1 MQNDKYTDFDLELKR
16 MLHDAEEE
24 VPSRIWHAVSEELD
38 RRDRRKVVA
47 IRWRRAAIGFAAAA
61 AVLSGIFVFLGRDH
75 AAEPDLTAEAVQE
88 QPVSTDMVV
97 EETVPTI
104 EEQIVSAG
112 TALAD
117 VPAHVTRS
125 TASGTV
131 PSEIAPADFFVPDE
145 DATDEDATEEASIE
159 VLPVAPTEEN
169 AAVQVE
175 NEQVVLPESTVPA
188 QESVVRPVETDNRT
202 AITGT
207 ADDPFAWP
215 DETETAKDSHLPSLV
230 IAGNAMTN
238 DFSGQDIRQLRA
250 PASGVVKQTG
260 VEDKGSSTFSIPV
273 TFGLGLRFD
282 LSDRWSIG
290 TGINWSKL
298 TRTFNGVYRGPNKS
312 GVDVNI
318 NTEIVNDIHYIG
330 IPLNMYFNIFDSRNL
345 RFYAWGGG
353 SAEKG
358 LVSRFRIQ
366 SDAGDIFYKESV
378 NGLQWSAAAG
388 LGLEFLF
395 GEHLGLYLDPSAR
408 YYFDCGQ
415 PVSIRTNR
423 PFMMNYEVGLRFNL

>member
-16 MLHDAEEE
+16 MLQDAEEE
-24 VPSRIWHAVSEELD
+24 VPSRIWHAVSDELD

-47 IRWRRAAIGFAAAA
+47 LRWRRAAVGFAAAA
-61 AVLSGIFVFLGRDH
+61 AVLSGIFVFLGRDR
-75 AAEPDLTAEAVQE
+75 AAEPDLTATAVKE
-88 QPVSTDMVV
+88 QAASTDMTA

-117 VPAHVTRS
+117 VPARNSRS
-125 TASGTV
+125 TVSETV
-131 PSEIAPADFFVPDE
+131 PSEIIPADTFAPAEEETE
-145 DATDEDATEEASIE
+145 DDVVETPTEVAVDSTP
-159 VLPVAPTEEN
+159 VQDPVAR
-169 AAVQVE
+169 
-175 NEQVVLPESTVPA
+175 PA
-188 QESVVRPVETDNRT
+188 ETDTRT

-207 ADDPFAWP
+207 PDDPFAWP
-215 DETETAKDSHLPSLV
+215 EDTEADKGRHLPSLV
-230 IAGNAMTN
+230 VAGNAMTN
-238 DFSGQDIRQLRA
+238 DFSGQDIRQMRA
-250 PASGVVKQTG
+250 PASGIKTRTG
-260 VEDKGSSTFSIPV
+260 VEDKGSSTFSIPI
-273 TFGLGLRFD
+273 TFGLGVRFD
-282 LSDRWSIG
+282 LSDRWAVG

-298 TRTFNGVYRGPNKS
+298 SRTFNGVYTDNER
-312 GVDVNI
+312 NI
-318 NTEIVNDIHYIG
+318 NSEIVNDIHYIG
-330 IPLNMYFNIFDSRNL
+330 IPLNLYFNIFDSKNL

-366 SDAGDIFYKESV
+366 SNTGDIYYKESV

-388 LGLEFLF
+388 LGLEFLL

-415 PVSIRTNR
+415 PLSIRTER

>member
-16 MLHDAEEE
+16 MLQDAEEE
-24 VPSRIWHAVSEELD
+24 VPSRIWHAVSDELD

-47 IRWRRAAIGFAAAA
+47 LRWRRAAVGFAAAA
-61 AVLSGIFVFLGRDH
+61 AVLSGIFVFLGRDR
-75 AAEPDLTAEAVQE
+75 AAEPDLTATAVKE
-88 QPVSTDMVV
+88 QAASTDMTA

-117 VPAHVTRS
+117 VPARSSRS
-125 TASGTV
+125 TVSETV
-131 PSEIAPADFFVPDE
+131 PSEIISTDTFAPAE
-145 DATDEDATEEASIE
+145 EETEEAVVETPTE
-159 VLPVAPTEEN
+159 VAVDSTPVQDPVAR
-169 AAVQVE
+169 
-175 NEQVVLPESTVPA
+175 PA
-188 QESVVRPVETDNRT
+188 ETDTRT

-207 ADDPFAWP
+207 PDDPFAWP
-215 DETETAKDSHLPSLV
+215 EDTEADKGRNLPSLV
-230 IAGNAMTN
+230 VAGNAMTN
-238 DFSGQDIRQLRA
+238 DFSGQDIRQMRA
-250 PASGVVKQTG
+250 PASGIKTRTG
-260 VEDKGSSTFSIPV
+260 VEDKGSSTFSIPI
-273 TFGLGLRFD
+273 TFGLGVRFD
-282 LSDRWSIG
+282 LSDRWAVG

-298 TRTFNGVYRGPNKS
+298 SRTFNGVYTDNER
-312 GVDVNI
+312 NI
-318 NTEIVNDIHYIG
+318 NSEIVNDIHYIG
-330 IPLNMYFNIFDSRNL
+330 IPLNLYFNIFDSRNL

-366 SDAGDIFYKESV
+366 SNTGDIYYKESV

-388 LGLEFLF
+388 LGLEFLL

-415 PVSIRTNR
+415 PLSIRTER

>member
-16 MLHDAEEE
+16 MLQDAEEE
-24 VPSRIWHAVSEELD
+24 VPSRIWHALSDELD

-47 IRWRRAAIGFAAAA
+47 LRWRRAAVGFAAAA
-61 AVLSGIFVFLGRDH
+61 AVLSGIFVFLGRDR
-75 AAEPDLTAEAVQE
+75 AAEPDLTATAVKE
-88 QPVSTDMVV
+88 QAASTDMTA

-117 VPAHVTRS
+117 VPARSSRS
-125 TASGTV
+125 TVSETV
-131 PSEIAPADFFVPDE
+131 PSEIVPADTFVPAE
-145 DATDEDATEEASIE
+145 EETADAVVETPTEVTVETEGVSNENDVVAAPESATP
-159 VLPVAPTEEN
+159 VQDPVA
-169 AAVQVE
+169 
-175 NEQVVLPESTVPA
+175 
-188 QESVVRPVETDNRT
+188 RPSETDTRT

-207 ADDPFAWP
+207 PDDPFAWP
-215 DETETAKDSHLPSLV
+215 EDTEADEGRLLPSLV
-230 IAGNAMTN
+230 VAGNAMTN
-238 DFSGQDIRQLRA
+238 DFSGQDIRQMRA
-250 PASGVVKQTG
+250 PASGIKTRTG
-260 VEDKGSSTFSIPV
+260 VEDKGSSTFSIPI
-273 TFGLGLRFD
+273 TFGLGVRLD
-282 LSDRWSIG
+282 LSDRWAVG

-298 TRTFNGVYRGPNKS
+298 SRTFNGVYTDNER
-312 GVDVNI
+312 NI
-318 NTEIVNDIHYIG
+318 NSEIVNDIHYIG
-330 IPLNMYFNIFDSRNL
+330 IPLNLYFNIFDSRNL

-366 SDAGDIFYKESV
+366 SNTGDIYYKESV

-388 LGLEFLF
+388 LGLEFLL

-415 PVSIRTNR
+415 PLSIRTER

>member
-16 MLHDAEEE
+16 MLQDAEEE
-24 VPSRIWHAVSEELD
+24 VPSRIWHAVSDELD

-47 IRWRRAAIGFAAAA
+47 LRWRRAAVGFTAAA
-61 AVLSGIFVFLGRDH
+61 AVLSGIFVFLGRDR
-75 AAEPDLTAEAVQE
+75 AAEPDLTATAVKE
-88 QPVSTDMVV
+88 QAASMDMTA

-117 VPAHVTRS
+117 VPARSSRS
-125 TASGTV
+125 TVSETV
-131 PSEIAPADFFVPDE
+131 PSEIVPTDAFVPAEEETE
-145 DATDEDATEEASIE
+145 DAVVETPSE
-159 VLPVAPTEEN
+159 VTVDSAPVQDPVAR
-169 AAVQVE
+169 
-175 NEQVVLPESTVPA
+175 PA
-188 QESVVRPVETDNRT
+188 ETDTRT

-207 ADDPFAWP
+207 PDDPFAWP
-215 DETETAKDSHLPSLV
+215 EDTEADEGRHLPSLV
-230 IAGNAMTN
+230 VAGNAMTN
-238 DFSGQDIRQLRA
+238 DFSGQDIRQMRA
-250 PASGVVKQTG
+250 PASGIKTRTG
-260 VEDKGSSTFSIPV
+260 VEDKGSSTFSIPI
-273 TFGLGLRFD
+273 TFGLGVRFD
-282 LSDRWSIG
+282 LSDRWAVG

-298 TRTFNGVYRGPNKS
+298 SRTFNGVYTDNER
-312 GVDVNI
+312 NI
-318 NTEIVNDIHYIG
+318 NSEIVNDIHYIG
-330 IPLNMYFNIFDSRNL
+330 IPLNLYFNIFDSRNL

-366 SDAGDIFYKESV
+366 SNTGDIYYKESV

-388 LGLEFLF
+388 LGLEFLL

-415 PVSIRTNR
+415 PLSIRTER

>member
-16 MLHDAEEE
+16 MLQDAEEE
-24 VPSRIWHAVSEELD
+24 VPSRIWHAVSDELD

-47 IRWRRAAIGFAAAA
+47 LRWRRAAVGFAAAA
-61 AVLSGIFVFLGRDH
+61 AVLSGIFVFLGRDR
-75 AAEPDLTAEAVQE
+75 AAEPDLTATAVKE
-88 QPVSTDMVV
+88 QAASMDMTA

-117 VPAHVTRS
+117 VPARSSRS
-125 TASGTV
+125 TVSETV
-131 PSEIAPADFFVPDE
+131 PSEIVPADAFAPAE
-145 DATDEDATEEASIE
+145 EETADAVVETPSE
-159 VLPVAPTEEN
+159 VTVDSAPVQDPVAR
-169 AAVQVE
+169 
-175 NEQVVLPESTVPA
+175 PA
-188 QESVVRPVETDNRT
+188 ETDTRT

-207 ADDPFAWP
+207 PDDPFAWP
-215 DETETAKDSHLPSLV
+215 EDTDAEESRHLPSLV
-230 IAGNAMTN
+230 VAGNAMTN
-238 DFSGQDIRQLRA
+238 DFSGQDIRQMRA
-250 PASGVVKQTG
+250 PASGIKTRTG
-260 VEDKGSSTFSIPV
+260 VEDKGSSTFSIPI
-273 TFGLGLRFD
+273 TFGLGVRFD
-282 LSDRWSIG
+282 LSDRWAVG

-298 TRTFNGVYRGPNKS
+298 SRTFNGVYTDNER
-312 GVDVNI
+312 NI
-318 NTEIVNDIHYIG
+318 NSEIVNDIHYIG
-330 IPLNMYFNIFDSRNL
+330 IPLNLYFNIFDSRNL

-366 SDAGDIFYKESV
+366 SNTGDIYYKESV

-388 LGLEFLF
+388 LGLEFLL

-415 PVSIRTNR
+415 PLSIRTER

>member
-16 MLHDAEEE
+16 MLQDAEEE
-24 VPSRIWHAVSEELD
+24 VPSRIWHAVSDELD

-47 IRWRRAAIGFAAAA
+47 LRWRRAAVGFTAAA
-61 AVLSGIFVFLGRDH
+61 AVLSGIFVFLGRDR
-75 AAEPDLTAEAVQE
+75 AAEPDLTATAVKE
-88 QPVSTDMVV
+88 QAASMDMTA

-117 VPAHVTRS
+117 VPARSSRS
-125 TASGTV
+125 TVSETV
-131 PSEIAPADFFVPDE
+131 PSEIVPTDAFVPAEEETE
-145 DATDEDATEEASIE
+145 DAVVETPSE
-159 VLPVAPTEEN
+159 VTVDSAPVQDPVAR
-169 AAVQVE
+169 
-175 NEQVVLPESTVPA
+175 PA
-188 QESVVRPVETDNRT
+188 ETDTRT

-207 ADDPFAWP
+207 PDDPFAWP
-215 DETETAKDSHLPSLV
+215 EDTEADEGRHLPSLV
-230 IAGNAMTN
+230 VAGNAMTN
-238 DFSGQDIRQLRA
+238 DFSGQDIRQMRA
-250 PASGVVKQTG
+250 PASGIKTRTG
-260 VEDKGSSTFSIPV
+260 VEDKGSSTFSIPI
-273 TFGLGLRFD
+273 TFGLGVRFD
-282 LSDRWSIG
+282 LSDRWAVG
-290 TGINWSKL
+290 PGINWSKL
-298 TRTFNGVYRGPNKS
+298 SRTFNGVYTDNER
-312 GVDVNI
+312 NI
-318 NTEIVNDIHYIG
+318 NSEIVNDIHYIG
-330 IPLNMYFNIFDSRNL
+330 IPLNLYFNIFDSRNL

-366 SDAGDIFYKESV
+366 SNTGDIYYKESV

-388 LGLEFLF
+388 LGLEFLL

-415 PVSIRTNR
+415 PLSIRTER

>member
-16 MLHDAEEE
+16 MLQDAEEE
-24 VPSRIWHAVSEELD
+24 VPSRIWHAVSDELD

-47 IRWRRAAIGFAAAA
+47 LRWRRAAVGFAAAA
-61 AVLSGIFVFLGRDH
+61 AVLSGIFVFLGRDR
-75 AAEPDLTAEAVQE
+75 AAEPDLTATAVKE
-88 QPVSTDMVV
+88 QAASMDMTA

-117 VPAHVTRS
+117 VPARSSRS
-125 TASGTV
+125 TVSETV
-131 PSEIAPADFFVPDE
+131 PSEIIPTDAFVPAEEETE
-145 DATDEDATEEASIE
+145 DAVVETPSE
-159 VLPVAPTEEN
+159 VTVDSAPVQDPVAR
-169 AAVQVE
+169 
-175 NEQVVLPESTVPA
+175 PA
-188 QESVVRPVETDNRT
+188 ETDTRT

-207 ADDPFAWP
+207 PDDPFAWP
-215 DETETAKDSHLPSLV
+215 EDTEADEGRHLPSLV
-230 IAGNAMTN
+230 VAGNAMTN
-238 DFSGQDIRQLRA
+238 DFSGQDIRQMRA
-250 PASGVVKQTG
+250 PASGIKTRTG
-260 VEDKGSSTFSIPV
+260 VEDKGSSTFSIPI
-273 TFGLGLRFD
+273 TFGLGVRFD
-282 LSDRWSIG
+282 LSDRWAVG

-298 TRTFNGVYRGPNKS
+298 SRTFNGVYTEVNGNGDMVR
-312 GVDVNI
+312 NI
-318 NTEIVNDIHYIG
+318 NSEIVNDIHYIG
-330 IPLNMYFNIFDSRNL
+330 IPLNLYFNIFDSRNL

-366 SDAGDIFYKESV
+366 SNTGDIYYKESV

-388 LGLEFLF
+388 LGLEFLL

-415 PVSIRTNR
+415 PLSIRTER

>member
-16 MLHDAEEE
+16 MLQDAEEE
-24 VPSRIWHAVSEELD
+24 VPSRIWHAVSDELD

-47 IRWRRAAIGFAAAA
+47 LRWRRAAVGFAAAA
-61 AVLSGIFVFLGRDH
+61 AVLSGIFVFLGRDR
-75 AAEPDLTAEAVQE
+75 AAEPDLTATAVKE
-88 QPVSTDMVV
+88 QAASMDMTA

-117 VPAHVTRS
+117 VPARSSRS
-125 TASGTV
+125 TVSETV
-131 PSEIAPADFFVPDE
+131 PSEIIPTDAFVPAEEETE
-145 DATDEDATEEASIE
+145 DAVVETPSE
-159 VLPVAPTEEN
+159 VTVDSAPVQDPVAR
-169 AAVQVE
+169 
-175 NEQVVLPESTVPA
+175 PA
-188 QESVVRPVETDNRT
+188 ETDTRT

-207 ADDPFAWP
+207 PDDPFAWP
-215 DETETAKDSHLPSLV
+215 EDTEADEGRHLPSLV
-230 IAGNAMTN
+230 VAGNAMTN
-238 DFSGQDIRQLRA
+238 DFSGQDIRQMRA
-250 PASGVVKQTG
+250 PASGIKTRTG
-260 VEDKGSSTFSIPV
+260 VEDKGSSTFSIPI
-273 TFGLGLRFD
+273 TFGLGVRFD
-282 LSDRWSIG
+282 LSDRWAVG

-298 TRTFNGVYRGPNKS
+298 SRTFNGVYTDNER
-312 GVDVNI
+312 NI
-318 NTEIVNDIHYIG
+318 NSEIVNDIHYIG
-330 IPLNMYFNIFDSRNL
+330 IPLNLYFNIFDSRNL

-366 SDAGDIFYKESV
+366 SNTGDIYYKESV

-388 LGLEFLF
+388 LGLEFLL

-415 PVSIRTNR
+415 PLSIRTER

>member
-16 MLHDAEEE
+16 MLQDAEEQ
-24 VPSRIWHAVSEELD
+24 VPSRIWHAVSDELD

-47 IRWRRAAIGFAAAA
+47 IRWRRAAVGFAAAA
-61 AVLSGIFVFLGRDH
+61 AVLSGIFVFLGRDR
-75 AAEPDLTAEAVQE
+75 AEEPDLTAEAVQE
-88 QPVSTDMVV
+88 QPVITTDTV
-97 EETVPTI
+97 EEAVPSI

-117 VPAHVTRS
+117 VPARVS
-125 TASGTV
+125 KSVASATV
-131 PSEIAPADFFVPDE
+131 PSEVAPAETFSLAEDE
-145 DATDEDATEEASIE
+145 
-159 VLPVAPTEEN
+159 VTEEN
-169 AAVQVE
+169 TAPAT
-175 NEQVVLPESTVPA
+175 LPESVEPEQAADTRPA
-188 QESVVRPVETDNRT
+188 VTDTRT

-207 ADDPFAWP
+207 LDDPFAWP
-215 DETETAKDSHLPSLV
+215 EDTEAGESRHMPSFV
-230 IAGNAMTN
+230 VAGNAMTN

-250 PASGVVKQTG
+250 PASGIVKRTG

-273 TFGLGLRFD
+273 TFGLGLRFA
-282 LSDRWSIG
+282 LTDRWSVG

-298 TRTFNGVYRGPNKS
+298 TRTFNGVYTGPNNH
-312 GVDVNI
+312 GDTVNI

-330 IPLNMYFNIFDSRNL
+330 IPLNLYFNIFDSRNL

-378 NGLQWSAAAG
+378 DGIQWSAAAG
-388 LGLEFLF
+388 LGLEFLL

-415 PVSIRTNR
+415 PLSIRTER